1 MCTKHLPDSVLIFG
15 GKIFSSFRS
24 TVSHKVVLFQFD
36 LDREYLWIKV
46 GTSLPYLIRS
56 MKDIPGLKEHYTS
69 NVFEGTSLYFGQY
82 NNIIT
87 CPRKAEGFNIPVIDS
102 FKSIYMITFTQC
114 CHFGAPLP
122 HSSSPVNVIFNYS
135 SAYIFPVY
143 HFKCSNHSGFLN
155 MVVHEC
161 NCSFSGFKNKN
172 SVYYL

>member
-1 MCTKHLPDSVLIFG
+1 MRLHCTLVICRQLAQLLNWSLMCTKHLPDSVLIFG

-87 CPRKAEGFNIPVIDS
+87 CPRKAEGFNIPLIDS

-114 CHFGAPLP
+114 CHFGVPP
-122 HSSSPVNVIFNYS
+122 SSFLKSC
-135 SAYIFPVY
+135 
-143 HFKCSNHSGFLN
+143 KCYF
-155 MVVHEC
+155 
-161 NCSFSGFKNKN
+161 
-172 SVYYL
+172 